1 MKDIEDVCDRI
12 IPLDKGQIIYDGE
25 KQKFKDKYGKYIT
38 AELIVKNKKSIIK
51 NDLKNE
57 NLKIIEEKENSI
69 KLKFLHEKIT
79 ILTVMDEIS
88 KYCEIEDVH
97 MKEAELEDIL
107 KEIYKGAHKC

>member
-1 MKDIEDVCDRI
+1 MHEI
-12 IPLDKGQIIYDGE
+12 ISRCKIFI
-25 KQKFKDKYGKYIT
+25 FKNNIT
-38 AELIVKNKKSIIK
+38 IIK

-57 NLKIIEEKENSI
+57 YLKIIEEKENSI

>member
-1 MKDIEDVCDRI
+1 MIELRKMENRKFRTFGWVQDPSDFKSLYNVVAIFDNTSEVHKQLVDERI
-12 IPLDKGQIIYDGE
+12 E
-25 KQKFKDKYGKYIT
+25 K
-38 AELIVKNKKSIIK
+38 L
-51 NDLKNE
+51 
-57 NLKIIEEKENSI
+57 IEEKENSI

>member
-1 MKDIEDVCDRI
+1 M
-12 IPLDKGQIIYDGE
+12 
-25 KQKFKDKYGKYIT
+25 
-38 AELIVKNKKSIIK
+38 KNKKSIIK